1 MLNLLFG
8 LGLLLALG
16 FIVWAAWM
24 YHKNGR
30 LKNASGIVTLVAMIA
45 SLPLGT
51 RLVMERSSFL
61 GRASS
66 EPQVVAVQYQP
77 TEKGGTAYITLT
89 EAGFVYVEFETVRGK
104 QIIVSQGKVEPRI
117 AHSVVISDPQEFM
130 GEGKIFVNG
139 REDLQKISLQ

>member
-8 LGLLLALG
+8 LVILLALG
-16 FIVWAAWM
+16 FVVWAGWT
-24 YHKNGR
+24 YHKSGR

-61 GRASS
+61 SRASS

-77 TEKGGTAYITLT
+77 SGQGGTIYVTLT
-89 EAGFVYVEFETVRGK
+89 EAGFVYMEFETNSGK
-104 QIIVSQGKVEPRI
+104 QIVLGQGKVEPRI
-117 AHSVVISDPQEFM
+117 AHSFVISDAQEFTS
-130 GEGKIFVNG
+130 EGKIFVNG
-139 REDLQKISLQ
+139 REDLQRVSLK